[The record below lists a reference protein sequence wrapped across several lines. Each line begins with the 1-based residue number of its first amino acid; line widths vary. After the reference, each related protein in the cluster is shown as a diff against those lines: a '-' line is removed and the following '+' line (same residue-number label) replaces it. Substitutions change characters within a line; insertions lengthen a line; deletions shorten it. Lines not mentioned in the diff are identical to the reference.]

1 MKRKKR
7 IYVMTARS
15 AKTEATRRRIC
26 ESAMEL
32 YREHSLNDFTL
43 DDVAARAGTTVQ
55 TVLRAFKSKDNLVVE
70 ALERLTRKD
79 SPHLNDRPGGFM
91 PSPPGDVAAA
101 VASIYDV
108 YETIGD
114 LVIRN
119 LSEEERNPALKPTL
133 ELGRENHR
141 TWVKEAFAPQLKA
154 RSGSARDRLF
164 QCLVAASDVYTWKI
178 LRRDQGLSRPAAEA
192 VVRQMIAAVTSKEN
206 SSGTLPVAELVGRRQ
221 PAA

>member
-1 MKRKKR
+1 MKQKKR
-7 IYVMTARS
+7 TYVMTARS
-15 AKTEATRRRIC
+15 AKAEATRRRIC
-26 ESAMEL
+26 ESVIGL
-32 YREHSLNDFTL
+32 YRERSFNDFTL

-70 ALERLTRKD
+70 ALDRLTRRD
-79 SPHLNDRPGGFM
+79 SPDMAGRPGGFM

-119 LSEEERNPALKPTL
+119 LSEEARNPALKPTL
-133 ELGRENHR
+133 ELGRKNHR
-141 TWVKEAFAPQLKA
+141 IWVKEVFAPQLKA
-154 RSGSARDRLF
+154 CGGSARNQLF
-164 QCLVAASDVYTWKI
+164 QCLIVATDVYVWKV
-178 LRRDQGLSRPAAEA
+178 LCRDQRLSRPMAEA
-192 VVRQMIAAVTSKEN
+192 VVRQMIAALTSKEK
-206 SSGTLPVAELVGRRQ
+206 SDGTVSVAELVGRRQ

>member
-1 MKRKKR
+1 
-7 IYVMTARS
+7 MTARS
-15 AKTEATRRRIC
+15 AKAEATRRRIC
-26 ESAMEL
+26 ESVMEL

-70 ALERLTRKD
+70 ALARLTRKD
-79 SPHLNDRPGGFM
+79 SPHMKERPGGYK

-119 LSEEERNPALKPTL
+119 LSEEERNPALKSTL
-133 ELGRENHR
+133 ELGRKNHR
-141 TWVKEAFAPQLKA
+141 TWVKEVFAPQLEA
-154 RSGSARDRLF
+154 CSASARNQLF
-164 QCLVAASDVYTWKI
+164 QCLLVASDVYTWKI
-178 LRRDQGLSRPAAEA
+178 LRHDQGLSRPGAEA
-192 VVRQMIAAVTSKEN
+192 VVRQMIAAVTSKE
-206 SSGTLPVAELVGRRQ
+206 SSNGTLPVAELVGRRQ
-221 PAA
+221 PAT